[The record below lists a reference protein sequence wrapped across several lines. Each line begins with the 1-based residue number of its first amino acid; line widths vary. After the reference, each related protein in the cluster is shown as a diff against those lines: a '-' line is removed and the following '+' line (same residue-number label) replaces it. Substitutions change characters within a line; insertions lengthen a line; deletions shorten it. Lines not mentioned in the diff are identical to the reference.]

1 MVDCR
6 DEKEPVGRIPLIGE
20 SFPEVEVKTTFG
32 SMVLPKDY
40 AGKWFVLFSHP
51 ADFTPICTSEFV
63 GFAMKAEKFRAEET
77 ELIGLSIDQI
87 FSHLKWVE
95 WIEER
100 MGVTIPFPVIAD
112 GTGVLAS
119 KLGMIHPARATNTVR
134 SVFIVDPLGKIRL
147 MIYYPPE
154 VGRSIDEILRA
165 VKALRYSDAHNV
177 STPENWPNN
186 DLMPGEVVLPAPR
199 DYKSAMERKRTMG
212 KECYDW
218 WFCHKKM

>member
-1 MVDCR
+1 MAECFE
-6 DEKEPVGRIPLIGE
+6 EKSPMGKVPLIGDA
-20 SFPEVEVKTTFG
+20 FPDVEVRTTFG
-32 SMVLPKDY
+32 PMVLPRDY

-63 GFAMKAEKFRAEET
+63 GFAMRAERFRAEET

-87 FSHLKWVE
+87 FSHLKWIE

-100 MGVTIPFPVIAD
+100 LGVKIPFPVIAD
-112 GTGVLAS
+112 AAGGLAS
-119 KLGMIHPARATNTVR
+119 RLGMIHPARALNTVR
-134 SVFIVDPLGKIRL
+134 SVFVVDPEGKIRL
-147 MIYYPPE
+147 MIHYPPE
-154 VGRSIDEILRA
+154 VGRSTEEILRA

-186 DLMPGEVVLPAPR
+186 DLIPGEVILPPPR
-199 DYKSAMERKRTMG
+199 DYRSAMERKRTMG